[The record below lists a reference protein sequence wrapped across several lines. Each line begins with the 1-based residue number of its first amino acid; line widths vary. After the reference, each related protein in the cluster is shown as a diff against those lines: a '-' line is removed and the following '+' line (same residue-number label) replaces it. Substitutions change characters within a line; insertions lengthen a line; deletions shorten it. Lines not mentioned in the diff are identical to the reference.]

1 MLASFLQKEV
11 CRVRVQSWLNM
22 LAYLVNLGITYGSL
36 TGAFGAT
43 NEELSEKY
51 QSLVTPAGYAFAIW
65 GAIFTWE
72 GIFAVAQM
80 FPSLSTSP
88 VVDTVTPWWI
98 FACCFQVA
106 WTLFFAQDLIPGS
119 LVCMLGILLSLV
131 TAILRTDFLPEISLK
146 EYFLLRA
153 PFSLHCGWIIAAS
166 VLNINVL
173 ADYYM
178 SSQETLLMLAMVPWQ
193 HVAVVICVFPCVS
206 LCFPFLCLDMG
217 YGYWAH
223 LSTLFNTDPSF
234 QFAVETAMDR
244 HLLYLGLE
252 FVDVLL
258 ESDSQVCLAGIA
270 VIVALFTF
278 AAPRA
283 DPLIGLVAA
292 WALLGIYVELENP
305 ENLLNMNKFNYI
317 AWPQFVIES
326 VRRTALVLSIAS
338 ACAASIAIFR
348 SGWQRMRA
356 SDKSLTSDDATAV
369 IWPASQVQSKSSAAQ
384 FIVQCKRLKLS
395 CFKSD
400 APASTATTSATTWW
414 KQAIDEWRFCQG
426 EPGEKLSA
434 APDFLLLPLLQ
445 RGGGWWMKQKET
457 GKCRILSMGCL
468 EVFGRFYGGSC
479 HS

>member
-119 LVCMLGILLSLV
+119 LVCMLGILLGLV
-131 TAILRTDFLPEISLK
+131 MAILRTDFLPEISLK

-178 SSQETLLMLAMVPWQ
+178 SSQETLLMLAM
-193 HVAVVICVFPCVS
+193 
-206 LCFPFLCLDMG
+206 
-217 YGYWAH
+217 
-223 LSTLFNTDPSF
+223 
-234 QFAVETAMDR
+234 
-244 HLLYLGLE
+244 
-252 FVDVLL
+252 
-258 ESDSQVCLAGIA
+258 VCLAGIA

-369 IWPASQVQSKSSAAQ
+369 I
-384 FIVQCKRLKLS
+384 
-395 CFKSD
+395 
-400 APASTATTSATTWW
+400 
-414 KQAIDEWRFCQG
+414 
-426 EPGEKLSA
+426 
-434 APDFLLLPLLQ
+434 
-445 RGGGWWMKQKET
+445 
-457 GKCRILSMGCL
+457 
-468 EVFGRFYGGSC
+468 
-479 HS
+479 

>member
-1 MLASFLQKEV
+1 MKLARRQAPERLDMTPLQLLNQHNMRQEKEKKLAASSRDLSHLAFIGAPYWSHFTRGDPYGEFQRDKNLLKRSKGSPNDERPKAEPADPKEPKEEV

-51 QSLVTPAGYAFAIW
+51 QILVTPAGYAFAIW

-88 VVDTVTPWWI
+88 VVHTVTPWWI

-178 SSQETLLMLAMVPWQ
+178 SSQETMLMLAM
-193 HVAVVICVFPCVS
+193 
-206 LCFPFLCLDMG
+206 
-217 YGYWAH
+217 
-223 LSTLFNTDPSF
+223 
-234 QFAVETAMDR
+234 
-244 HLLYLGLE
+244 
-252 FVDVLL
+252 
-258 ESDSQVCLAGIA
+258 VCLAGIA

-317 AWPQFVIES
+317 AWPQLVIES

-369 IWPASQVQSKSSAAQ
+369 I
-384 FIVQCKRLKLS
+384 
-395 CFKSD
+395 
-400 APASTATTSATTWW
+400 
-414 KQAIDEWRFCQG
+414 
-426 EPGEKLSA
+426 
-434 APDFLLLPLLQ
+434 
-445 RGGGWWMKQKET
+445 
-457 GKCRILSMGCL
+457 
-468 EVFGRFYGGSC
+468 
-479 HS
+479 